1 MAEISSHSKDE
12 KMALGWG
19 VHLSF
24 VKVMNDFSH
33 RVNENFVWIDEVIA
47 EAKRTLK
54 T

>member
-1 MAEISSHSKDE
+1 MAEISSCSKDK